1 MRYLIGAALYG
12 ALSLIAFL
20 AYALDKRA
28 ARHGER
34 RIPERHLH
42 LLALAGGWPGAWL
55 AQQSLRHKTRKPGF
69 QAVFFAL
76 AIANCLLVGLAV
88 YFLA

>member
-1 MRYLIGAALYG
+1 MPYLVAAAFYG
-12 ALSLIAFL
+12 ALSLITFIT
-20 AYALDKRA
+20 YAWDKRA
-28 ARHGER
+28 AQRGDQ

-55 AQQSLRHKTRKPGF
+55 AQQSLRHKTRKAGF
-69 QAVFFAL
+69 RAVFFLL
-76 AIANCLLVGLAV
+76 AIANCLVAGLAA